1 MQLNRL
7 VLYVR
12 DLEATAIFYETH
24 FGYYRIHYPN
34 DRIMELMPNVG
45 GAAIMLHH
53 AAKGQKTG
61 QSSVK
66 LVFDVEDVAGFCII
80 CAEKGLNFGPIHKA
94 DGYVFANCKDP
105 NGNSISISSRAFAKR
120 Q

>member
-12 DLEATAIFYETH
+12 DLEATANFYETH
-24 FGYYRIHYPN
+24 FGYWRIQYPK
-34 DRIMELMPNVG
+34 DRIIELVANG
-45 GAAIMLHH
+45 GAAIMLHP

-66 LVFDVEDVAGFCII
+66 LVFDVEDVTGFH
-80 CAEKGLNFGPIHKA
+80 ATRAQNGLNFGPIHKA

-105 NGNSISISSRAFAKR
+105 EGNSISISSRAFTKR
-120 Q
+120 E

>member
-34 DRIMELMPNVG
+34 DRIMELVPNVG
-45 GAAIMLHH
+45 GAAIMLHP

-61 QSSVK
+61 QSTVK
-66 LVFDVEDVAGFCII
+66 LVFDVEDVAAFHAT
-80 CAEKGLNFGPIHKA
+80 CAENGLNFGPIRKA
-94 DGYVFANCKDP
+94 DGYVYANCKDP
-105 NGNSISISSRAFAKR
+105 NGNSVSISSRAFVNR
-120 Q
+120 E